1 MAMSIHTNADL
12 RRLAARIRRDFFAYM
27 STSKWRRQFG
37 VLLALV
43 LLFSGPA
50 RAAPSPVAGLPLPGC
65 AEGRAA
71 ALFDAALVTAFE
83 TRYPRALVGEA
94 SVEGL
99 DLDPGQVENAAAYLA
114 CVAGLTGL
122 DVFVAEQGL
131 ALLERL
137 TERHDRGVWALG
149 RYGSPASSR
158 RSLGYNRP
166 ASAAAPASPQG
177 WTSSGGR
184 PRCPDGHPVRA
195 ALRHP
200 LGDAAG

>member
-1 MAMSIHTNADL
+1 MSIHTNADL

-131 ALLERL
+131 ALL
-137 TERHDRGVWALG
+137 V
-149 RYGSPASSR
+149 SR
-158 RSLGYNRP
+158 RHG
-166 ASAAAPASPQG
+166 
-177 WTSSGGR
+177 
-184 PRCPDGHPVRA
+184 RA
-195 ALRHP
+195 AL
-200 LGDAAG
+200 AALDRIARGTGPEARGACDYARQIRAYLRGPGQ